1 MVIMIQ
7 PIITPEIKKL
17 LKGKN
22 FASLATLMK
31 DGSPQ
36 VSMTW
41 IDYDSPYILVN
52 TAEGRLKTNNVL
64 RDSRV
69 AIVVSE
75 EGNPYN
81 SVNIRGTVAE
91 HNTNEADE
99 HIDKL
104 AKRYI
109 GLDKYPRQSPDEKRI
124 ILKIKPEKV
133 FHMKPPR

>member
-1 MVIMIQ
+1 MSKAT
-7 PIITPEIKKL
+7 ITPEIEKL
-17 LKGKN
+17 LKDNN
-22 FASLATLMK
+22 FASFATLMK

-36 VSMTW
+36 VSITW
-41 IDYDSPYILVN
+41 IDYDGTDILVN
-52 TAEGRLKTNNVL
+52 TAEERLKTNNAW

-81 SVNIRGTVAE
+81 SVNIRGKVVEYDVDT
-91 HNTNEADE
+91 ADE

-104 AKRYI
+104 AKQYF

-124 ILKIKPEKV
+124 ILKIKPERV
-133 FHMKPPR
+133 FHMQPPS

>member
-1 MVIMIQ
+1 MNQ
-7 PIITPEIKKL
+7 PAITPEIEKL
-17 LKGKN
+17 LKGRN
-22 FASLATLMK
+22 FASIATLMK

-36 VSMTW
+36 VSITW
-41 IDYDSPYILVN
+41 VDYDGANILVN
-52 TAEGRLKTNNVL
+52 TAEGRLKTNNVW

-81 SVNIRGTVAE
+81 SVSIRGKVIEYDTS
-91 HNTNEADE
+91 EADE

-104 AKRYI
+104 AKEYF

-124 ILKIKPEKV
+124 ILKIKPERV
-133 FHMKPPR
+133 FHMQPPS